1 MHKTPANIWWREQ
14 IYAFPSNF
22 SHFEQQQIARVL
34 TALSER
40 APLCISRIYRCEFYV
55 APPLLFIHD
64 FDIFRLSIEMFVEV
78 RERRRGEKYQQPW
91 LDCEII
97 NFSTV
102 FSNSSHSPLIHQCPT
117 WLSPPVV
124 LSFRPPPPSLSLVSP
139 RSTSLSLCP
148 SLSRSLAGYPALR
161 SIPTQFIPKYNTV
174 SIRSIY

>member
-55 APPLLFIHD
+55 APPLWMNISIYLD
-64 FDIFRLSIEMFVEV
+64 FLLRCLWRWEREGGERNISSHGWIAKLLISLQFFLIRHTPPLSINAL
-78 RERRRGEKYQQPW
+78 PDS
-91 LDCEII
+91 L
-97 NFSTV
+97 
-102 FSNSSHSPLIHQCPT
+102 L
-117 WLSPPVV
+117 
-124 LSFRPPPPSLSLVSP
+124 LSFFLFDPPPLSLVSP

>member
-124 LSFRPPPPSLSLVSP
+124 LSFRPPPPLSLVSP